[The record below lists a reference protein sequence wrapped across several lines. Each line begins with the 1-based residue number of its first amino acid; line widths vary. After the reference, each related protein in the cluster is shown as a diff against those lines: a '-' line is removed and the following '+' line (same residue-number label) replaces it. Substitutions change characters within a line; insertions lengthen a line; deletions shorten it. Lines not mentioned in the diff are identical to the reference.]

1 MLLKRIDYTII
12 GPAIVL
18 SLLGL
23 VMIFSTAGA
32 LLLARQGIW
41 FIMAIMVA
49 LLFSRISP
57 RLWASVSPFIYAASL
72 VLVFIILLEH
82 DVYPRRWLRY
92 GELSIQP
99 SEFAKYATVLM
110 LANYL
115 GMKKKIQSFTDMLI
129 PIAIVAVPAFLVFI
143 EPDLG
148 AAQIFL
154 PILIVMTYWA
164 GMPGV
169 KLLILFS
176 PLFSAVTSFSI
187 YIWAPYMIILFVLLY
202 LRRQLSD
209 LIYGLVS
216 NSLVGLIMPLAWNSL
231 KIYQQKRIVA
241 FFSPWLD
248 PQGMSWQIIQSKI
261 AIGSGRFF
269 GKGFLSGTQK
279 KLEFLPERHTD
290 FIFSCLGEEFGLL
303 GIIVAITI
311 YGYLLYRLLRL
322 AKETRNRFASITVIG
337 VTAWIAYQTF
347 VNIGVTMGLLP
358 VTGVPLP
365 FVSYGGSALL
375 ACFMAIG
382 ICLSVSKSKM
392 AY

>member
-1 MLLKRIDYTII
+1 M
-12 GPAIVL
+12 
-18 SLLGL
+18 
-23 VMIFSTAGA
+23 M
-32 LLLARQGIW
+32 
-41 FIMAIMVA
+41 
-49 LLFSRISP
+49 
-57 RLWASVSPFIYAASL
+57 
-72 VLVFIILLEH
+72 
-82 DVYPRRWLRY
+82 
-92 GELSIQP
+92 
-99 SEFAKYATVLM
+99 
-110 LANYL
+110 ANYL
-115 GMKKKIQSFTDMLI
+115 AMKKKIQGFTDMLI
-129 PIAIVAVPAFLVFI
+129 PIAIAAVPAFLVFI

-154 PILIVMTYWA
+154 PIFIVMTYWA
-164 GMPGV
+164 GMPGF
-169 KLLILFS
+169 KILILIS
-176 PLFSAVTSFSI
+176 PLLSAVTSFSI
-187 YIWAPYMIILFVLLY
+187 YIWAPYMILLFIFLY
-202 LRRQLSD
+202 WRRQLTD

-290 FIFSCLGEEFGLL
+290 FIFSCLGEEFGFL
-303 GIIVAITI
+303 GIIVVIAI
-311 YGYLLYRLLRL
+311 YGYLLYRMLRL
-322 AKETRNRFASITVIG
+322 AKETRNRFASITVSG
-337 VTAWIAYQTF
+337 VMAWIAYQTF
-347 VNIGVTMGLLP
+347 INIGVTMGLMP

-375 ACFMAIG
+375 SCFMAIG

>member
-1 MLLKRIDYTII
+1 MFKKIDFTII
-12 GPAIVL
+12 GAAAIL
-18 SLLGL
+18 ALLG
-23 VMIFSTAGA
+23 VMMIYSTANAG
-32 LLLARQGIW
+32 LMTRQIIW
-41 FIMAIMVA
+41 LVFSILVA

-57 RLWASVSPFIYAASL
+57 RIWFNLSPVIYVAAL
-72 VLVFIILLEH
+72 FLIFIILLKS
-82 DVYPRRWLRY
+82 DVYPRRWIRFGDFSL
-92 GELSIQP
+92 QP
-99 SEFAKYATVLM
+99 SEFAKFATILM

-115 GMKKKIQSFTDMLI
+115 ATKKKLTNFSDMLI
-129 PIAIVAVPAFLVFI
+129 PIAIVAVPGFLVFV

-154 PILIVMTYWA
+154 PILVIMSYWA
-164 GMPGV
+164 GASGF
-169 KLLILFS
+169 KILILFS
-176 PLFSAVTSFSI
+176 PIVSAAASFSI
-187 YIWAPYMIILFVLLY
+187 YAWAVYMTILLIALY
-202 LRRQLSD
+202 FRKQLSD
-209 LIYGLVS
+209 LVYGMVS
-216 NSLVGLIMPLAWNSL
+216 NSLMGLITPLIWNSL
-231 KIYQQKRIVA
+231 KVYQQKRITA

-248 PQGMSWQIIQSKI
+248 PQGMSWQVIQSKI

-303 GIIVAITI
+303 GIVIVTVI
-311 YGYLLYRLLRL
+311 YVYLLYRLLLL
-322 AKETRNRFASITVIG
+322 AKETRNRFSSIVVSGIMTWIG
-337 VTAWIAYQTF
+337 YQTF
-347 VNIGVTMGLLP
+347 VNIGVTVGLLP

-382 ICLSVSKSKM
+382 VCLSVSRTKM

>member
-1 MLLKRIDYTII
+1 MLLKRIDFTII

-41 FIMAIMVA
+41 FIIAIMVA

-57 RLWASVSPFIYAASL
+57 RLWASLSPFIYAVSL
-72 VLVFIILLEH
+72 ILVFIILLKH
-82 DVYPRRWLRY
+82 GVYPRRWIRY

-110 LANYL
+110 MANYL
-115 GMKKKIQSFTDMLI
+115 AMKKKIQSFTDMLI
-129 PIAIVAVPAFLVFI
+129 PIAIAAVPAFLIFI

-164 GMPGV
+164 GMPGL

-231 KIYQQKRIVA
+231 KLYQQKRIVA

-303 GIIVAITI
+303 GIIVVITI

-322 AKETRNRFASITVIG
+322 AKETRNRFASITVSG